1 MLDENQLSDLLIS
14 ISNRVGSSVEYLPI
28 VEPKFLNE
36 TPYIL
41 ITKTGYT
48 FGLIEKGHTCFE
60 ELDLDLDELIYKV
73 FYLISYDVLSEKY
86 RKHEGEFSYGDDVN
100 VQREKMFRFLI
111 EFLGKVN
118 PIYISRITKEIE
130 EILLKYPYQEIK

>member
-1 MLDENQLSDLLIS
+1 MLDEKQLSDLLIS
-14 ISNRVGSSVEYLPI
+14 ISNRIGSSVDYLPI

-60 ELDLDLDELIYKV
+60 EHDLDQDELIYRV
-73 FYLISYDVLSEKY
+73 FKLISYDVFSEKL
-86 RKHEGEFSYGDDVN
+86 RNREVSYDDGFDI
-100 VQREKMFRFLI
+100 QREKRFKFQI

-130 EILLKYPYQEIK
+130 EILSKYPYQEIK